1 MLYALLCTIDS
12 DRLSLFRSLQ
22 DDHYDYLQNHRDRIL
37 SSGLARLSEGGRPE
51 MMIII
56 VEAESAPAAEAFIAD
71 EPYNSHGGF
80 SSIVIRPWTQMLPEP
95 PQHAAPQG

>member
-1 MLYALLCTIDS
+1 
-12 DRLSLFRSLQ
+12 
-22 DDHYDYLQNHRDRIL
+22 
-37 SSGLARLSEGGRPE
+37 
-51 MMIII
+51 

-95 PQHAAPQG
+95 PQHAATQG